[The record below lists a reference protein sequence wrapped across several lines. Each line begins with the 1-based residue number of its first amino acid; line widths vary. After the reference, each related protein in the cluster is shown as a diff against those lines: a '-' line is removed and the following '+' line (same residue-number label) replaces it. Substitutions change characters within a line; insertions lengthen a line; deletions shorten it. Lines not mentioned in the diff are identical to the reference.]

1 MPKYFIFSRRKR
13 MCLCIIYIVRAS
25 QSCLVSN
32 AGVGGAGEKT
42 KQQLTQRFNGAR
54 SPVQPLKDLG

>member
-13 MCLCIIYIVRAS
+13 MCLYNLYSRAS
-25 QSCLVSN
+25 QSCLVLN
-32 AGVGGAGEKT
+32 VGVGGAGEKT
-42 KQQLTQRFNGAR
+42 KRQLTQRFNGAR